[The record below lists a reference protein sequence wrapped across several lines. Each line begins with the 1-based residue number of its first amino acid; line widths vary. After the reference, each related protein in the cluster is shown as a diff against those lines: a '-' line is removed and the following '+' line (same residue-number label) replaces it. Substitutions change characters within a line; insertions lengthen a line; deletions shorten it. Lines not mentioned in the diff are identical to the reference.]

1 MSQQP
6 TAEGSRIEAPRFA
19 CMRTDMNGIIRYANE
34 DFLQLY
40 MYPAEELV
48 GAPASILRHPDMP
61 AGVFWKMWQTLQT
74 GKASGGYLCNRAQD
88 GSTVWMFALMIPVP
102 KGITAVQMRP
112 LGPELTVAQSIH
124 ETMREAE
131 ASGMSPEKSAVLM
144 DRELAD
150 RGFGDPRTFF
160 SKAVSEEVAARRTL
174 RLAQEMSWIGGL
186 QTLRDAMRELMDEQY
201 RLVATFRALYLVP
214 TNMRILASRM
224 EPTGGPISSIS
235 DNYKRASAEIN
246 SALKEMSGDDHG
258 PGRLAGA
265 IDEAILCLGCAILQQ
280 QTCDQMIRQAQA
292 GGGAAGDS
300 DIAMF
305 QAAQSASR
313 RCGREGLDSV
323 TQLVRKISSDGHAL
337 QRLMAG
343 LDQIRIL
350 GQVES
355 GRSRDRDNGLA
366 SIMDQLGTFHESIH
380 AHLNAM
386 IDLTSRM
393 RASATR
399 FAA

>member
-1 MSQQP
+1 MNQQP
-6 TAEGSRIEAPRFA
+6 TADGSRIEAPRFA

-61 AGVFWKMWQTLQT
+61 AGVFWKMWQTLQA

-112 LGPELTVAQSIH
+112 LGPELAVTQSIY

-131 ASGMSPEKSAVLM
+131 ASGVSPEKSAALM

-150 RGFGDPRTFF
+150 KGFADPRTFL

-174 RLAQEMSWIGGL
+174 RLVQEMSWIGGL
-186 QTLRDAMRELMDEQY
+186 QTLRDAMRELVNEHY

-214 TNMRILASRM
+214 TNMRILASRL

-246 SALKEMSGDDHG
+246 SALKEMGGDDHG
-258 PGRLAGA
+258 ASRLASA
-265 IDEAILCLGCAILQQ
+265 IDEAILCLGCAVLQQ
-280 QTCDQMIRQAQA
+280 QTCDQLRRPTQ
-292 GGGAAGDS
+292 GAAASDS
-300 DIAMF
+300 NIALF
-305 QAAQSASR
+305 EAAQSASR
-313 RCGREGLDSV
+313 RCGREGLDNV
-323 TQLVRKISSDGHAL
+323 TQLVRKISADGHAL